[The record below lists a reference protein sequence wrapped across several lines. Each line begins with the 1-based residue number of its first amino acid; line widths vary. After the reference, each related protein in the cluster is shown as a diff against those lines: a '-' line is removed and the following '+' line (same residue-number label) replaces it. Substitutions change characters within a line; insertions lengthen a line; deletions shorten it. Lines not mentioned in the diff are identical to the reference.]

1 MGLLVRNET
10 GGISGSVGVAWGGGN
25 ICTMPEGLD
34 SPALPGED
42 AGSDSPGNSLMSK
55 SEELGDSDR
64 NARLP
69 VCPGSRFRPLSTH
82 SSDPPSA

>member
-42 AGSDSPGNSLMSK
+42 AGSDS
-55 SEELGDSDR
+55 
-64 NARLP
+64 RLP